1 MSKFTKYFIKQVS
14 VNKQH
19 SMYWYNEQ
27 ATLHYFLVS
36 IISPSKINI
45 SVYNVCICLHIL
57 ANSTFETLLLMLSFH
72 LWSLFIVCDV
82 TTMIEL
88 HAPSEGNDWLFRCH
102 CTPIAVCITLQ
113 NQSQEGHIH
122 NKQDLLGFLLFSTH
136 KEMVFQQIRPREVK
150 SI

>member
-14 VNKQH
+14 VNEQH
-19 SMYWYNEQ
+19 SMYWNNEYS
-27 ATLHYFLVS
+27 ALFSCFYHYT
-36 IISPSKINI
+36 I
-45 SVYNVCICLHIL
+45 SVYKWLVCEQCISLCICVHIL
-57 ANSTFETLLLMLSFH
+57 ANSFETLLTNFH

-88 HAPSEGNDWLFRCH
+88 QAPSEGNDWLFRCH
-102 CTPIAVCITLQ
+102 CTPIAVHITLH

-136 KEMVFQQIRPREVK
+136 KEMV
-150 SI
+150 